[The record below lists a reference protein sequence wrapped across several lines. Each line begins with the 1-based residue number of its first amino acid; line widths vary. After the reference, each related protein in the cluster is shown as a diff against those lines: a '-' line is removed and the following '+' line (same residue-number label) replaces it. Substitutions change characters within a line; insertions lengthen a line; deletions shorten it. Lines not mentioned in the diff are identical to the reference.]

1 MSHVLFV
8 FFQLVT
14 HMKDK
19 DATQSTR
26 LVPDDHVCYQLKPCK
41 INRTLGGLLN
51 RQKTLRARWFSYVL
65 TYYIIFQT

>member
-19 DATQSTR
+19 DATCLVATR

-41 INRTLGGLLN
+41 INRTLGGP
-51 RQKTLRARWFSYVL
+51 
-65 TYYIIFQT
+65 